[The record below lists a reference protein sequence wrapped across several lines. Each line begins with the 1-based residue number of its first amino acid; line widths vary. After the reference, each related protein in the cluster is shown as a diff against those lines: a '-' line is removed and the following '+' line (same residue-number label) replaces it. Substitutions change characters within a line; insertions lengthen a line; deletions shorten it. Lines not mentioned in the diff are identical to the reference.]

1 MTSAG
6 SLGLAGV
13 TVVELA
19 GIGPAPLACTMLAD
33 MGCNVIRI
41 ERVSGVDHLSRI
53 GVRPRPTIQVDI
65 KSEEGR
71 EVVAALADAA
81 DVLIEAFR
89 PGTTERLGLGPER
102 FTKSNPRLIYVRLTG
117 WGQDGPYAGM
127 AGHDINYIG
136 LTGALAAI
144 GSVSQP
150 IPPLNLLGDYA
161 GGSMFAIV
169 SILAA
174 LVERTSTGEGAVVDT
189 AMIDGVSSLLTPIK
203 DLAAL
208 GVWTETRSANLLD
221 GGSPFYRTY
230 KTSDGGFMAVGALE
244 PAFYSALVSG
254 LGIEET
260 DLPNRDDPSNWSY
273 LAEVFATVF
282 SGETRDHWQAV
293 FDNTDACVTPILTM
307 TEAPSH
313 PQNQMRPST
322 LEPVA
327 PAPDA
332 ARSILLSAGV
342 SDERIA
348 ELIAANIIGIG

>member
-1 MTSAG
+1 MTPTG
-6 SLGLAGV
+6 SLSLAGI

-33 MGCNVIRI
+33 MGSTVIRI
-41 ERVSGVDHLSRI
+41 ERVSGVDLLSRV

-65 KSEEGR
+65 KTEEGR
-71 EVVAALADAA
+71 EVVAALVDSA

-102 FTKSNPRLIYVRLTG
+102 FAETNPGLIYVRLTG
-117 WGQDGPYAGM
+117 WGQDGPYASM

-144 GSVSQP
+144 GDESRP

-174 LVERTSTGEGAVVDT
+174 LVRRTRTGEGALIDT

-203 DLAAL
+203 DLANL
-208 GVWTETRSANLLD
+208 GVWTETRSSNLLD

-230 KTSDGGFMAVGALE
+230 ETSDGGFMAVGALE
-244 PAFYSALVSG
+244 PAFYSALVTG
-254 LGIEET
+254 LGLEEAA
-260 DLPNRDDPSNWSY
+260 LPTRDDPSNWDR
-273 LAEVFATVF
+273 LADMFAGVFAR
-282 SGETRDHWQAV
+282 ETRDHWQSV
-293 FDNTDACVTPILTM
+293 FDDTDACVTPVLTM
-307 TEAPSH
+307 SEAPSH
-313 PQNQMRPST
+313 PQNQSRRST
-322 LEPVA
+322 LEPAA
-327 PAPDA
+327 PAPEA
-332 ARSILLSAGV
+332 ARSALLSAGV

-348 ELIAANIIGIG
+348 DLIAADIIGIG